1 MHFYWFSWIDMS
13 SQFLLIMKFPHVY
26 TSMNVMKTVENGIA
40 VPQQYCLC
48 SIISISRKRHWSDK
62 LNCTVEVHDNDD
74 SPTWG
79 STLKKSGTQTWQT
92 TFPSLSMFSDSW
104 HPVQCS
110 DKLRASSV
118 ALSRSEQRGSAA
130 RLSYH
135 CRRSSDSDVRCQR
148 MTRSHQSIWWS
159 VHQLDQWLTAPDV
172 SDTAR
177 RTYRRSMNSTT
188 LQTTDYSITLFDS
201 CRPTA
206 PPFSVS
212 QRYNMRHRAH
222 SLQLPEHSTLLS
234 DSNFLTRMLYK
245 PHISPDVSLP
255 I

>member
-1 MHFYWFSWIDMS
+1 MADDFSVTQHVQRLVTS
-13 SQFLLIMKFPHVY
+13 S
-26 TSMNVMKTVENGIA
+26 A
-40 VPQQYCLC
+40 VLRQTTRFECCAVTIWATRLC
-48 SIISISRKRHWSDK
+48 SSFIVPLSSLVWLWRT
-62 LNCTVEVHDNDD
+62 LPAHDAV
-74 SPTWG
+74 SPKYLMVSA
-79 STLKKSGTQTWQT
+79 ST
-92 TFPSLSMFSDSW
+92 
-104 HPVQCS
+104 
-110 DKLRASSV
+110 
-118 ALSRSEQRGSAA
+118 
-130 RLSYH
+130 
-135 CRRSSDSDVRCQR
+135 
-148 MTRSHQSIWWS
+148 
-159 VHQLDQWLTAPDV
+159 QWLTAPDV